1 MTGAAGVVPALTV
14 LPVWCLSIAGGIC
27 RVGVNP
33 PLELSLGQGTCTCAL
48 SAGSPKVPVL
58 LQVPFASAAGV
69 TVISTHPYCTW
80 GEAGSVGRSG
90 VRGELRCPSCPF
102 LCPCRYRRGIAPGR
116 KAALWWLG
124 DGLVQSFAPR
134 GLPSAGGT
142 AGHSPRVSEITGL
155 GAPLPGNCWLLR
167 WGIKIKDLW
176 LQGRVSQPSGV
187 LLPRRVFGRLHTP
200 LPPRLCFVTGGISR
214 RGCHSRG
221 VAVAGGAAACGCAGA
236 GFWWGWGLGEGSAS
250 AGSDRSAIKP
260 APPRAELQ
268 PLGSAPSAGRD
279 GDVAQ
284 PPGGLR
290 HGSQHHRGTGG
301 SRRNALCSPRIAPSN
316 SPGFPRGR
324 SAPPG
329 GGWQRRR

>member
-1 MTGAAGVVPALTV
+1 M
-14 LPVWCLSIAGGIC
+14 
-27 RVGVNP
+27 GVNP

-48 SAGSPKVPVL
+48 GAGSPKVPVL

-102 LCPCRYRRGIAPGR
+102 LCPCHYRRGIAPGR

-142 AGHSPRVSEITGL
+142 VRHSPRVSEVTGL

-176 LQGRVSQPSGV
+176 LRGRVSQPSGV
-187 LLPRRVFGRLHTP
+187 LLPRRVFGWLHTP
-200 LPPRLCFVTGGISR
+200 LPPVCALSPGEFPGVAATAGVSQWLAVQLRVGALARGSGGAGGCGRAAPARGVTGAR
-214 RGCHSRG
+214 
-221 VAVAGGAAACGCAGA
+221 
-236 GFWWGWGLGEGSAS
+236 
-250 AGSDRSAIKP
+250 
-260 APPRAELQ
+260 
-268 PLGSAPSAGRD
+268 
-279 GDVAQ
+279 
-284 PPGGLR
+284 
-290 HGSQHHRGTGG
+290 
-301 SRRNALCSPRIAPSN
+301 
-316 SPGFPRGR
+316 
-324 SAPPG
+324 
-329 GGWQRRR
+329 